1 MAVNIILVL
10 ILILIA
16 GIAYVISRICS
27 TIMAIQAE
35 RINILALAE
44 EAQKSS
50 EQSEIFLMEGNEK
63 LQKTLIASQEANAAV
78 AEVKRSVYGTANE
91 TEFSN
96 LKTTVYL
103 GHEKRIQA
111 LEQHM
116 LQNRIKGNIEYQNG
130 LVGVHIASD
139 PKRKGGDKE

>member
-44 EAQKSS
+44 KAQKSS

-116 LQNRIKGNIEYQNG
+116 LMLK
-130 LVGVHIASD
+130 
-139 PKRKGGDKE
+139 